1 MQYNDVLLM
10 SLLKGC
16 FINNITTSLE
26 RLLNDVVCKTFLQR
40 HDIVER
46 RPDVTATAIQRRYEV
61 VCLQGMG
68 QLQEMGA
75 VVRNAVKQFINNKN

>member
-1 MQYNDVLLM
+1 M
-10 SLLKGC
+10 SLLEGC

-46 RPDVTATAIQRRYEV
+46 RPDVTATAIQRR
-61 VCLQGMG
+61 
-68 QLQEMGA
+68 
-75 VVRNAVKQFINNKN
+75 